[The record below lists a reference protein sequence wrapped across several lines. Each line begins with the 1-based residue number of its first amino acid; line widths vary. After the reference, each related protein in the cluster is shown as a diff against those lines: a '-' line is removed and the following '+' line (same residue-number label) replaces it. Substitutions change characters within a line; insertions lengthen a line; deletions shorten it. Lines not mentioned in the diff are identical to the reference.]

1 MKSILK
7 RSAGAVLAILA
18 AAACN
23 NARVSGT
30 IEGAGNMQ
38 IEVNLLD
45 INKFQAVDTISTDA
59 AGNFSCKLEVSKGNP
74 EFYYFC
80 RNGRRLASVLVD
92 AGDRIELK
100 ADTLG
105 NFSLSGSEE
114 AELYS
119 SVESDY
125 RAFTADMNELVAKLE
140 SDSENYAANSKAL
153 TARYVQYYR
162 DRIRFVM
169 EHSHSIAVVP
179 VFYQKAGQL
188 PLFSQQTDALRFR
201 EVSDSL
207 LLSYPESRYVKA
219 LRSEAEARMNALD
232 LSAKLST
239 AEAVNFPDIV
249 LPDLKGEKRKL
260 SETDAKVVLLHFWS
274 NSVPEQ
280 RQMNIELLK
289 PLYQMYYGRGLDI
302 YQVCLDADKGGWAA
316 TVRSQNLPWVNV
328 CDIDASASRYAT
340 LYRVD
345 RVPMTF
351 IISNGELLDVK
362 IEDVS
367 QLLNLLDKLLK

>member
-1 MKSILK
+1 
-7 RSAGAVLAILA
+7 
-18 AAACN
+18 
-23 NARVSGT
+23 
-30 IEGAGNMQ
+30 MQ
-38 IEVNLLD
+38 IVVNLLN
-45 INKFQAVDTISTDA
+45 INKLEVVDTIYTDA
-59 AGNFSCKLEVSKGNP
+59 SGRFSCKLEVSKGNP
-74 EFYYFC
+74 EFYYFNN
-80 RNGRRLASVLVD
+80 NGRRLASVLVD
-92 AGDRIELK
+92 AGDRIEVK

-105 NFSLSGSEE
+105 NFTLSGSEE

-119 SVESDY
+119 SVEADY
-125 RAFTADMNELVAKLE
+125 RAFSAEMNALAALL
-140 SDSENYAANSKAL
+140 DSEPENYAANSKAL
-153 TARYVQYYR
+153 TSRYVQYYR

-207 LLSYPESRYVKA
+207 SASYPESRYVKA
-219 LRSEAEARMNALD
+219 LRSEAELRMNALD
-232 LSAKLST
+232 LSAKLSS
-239 AEAVNFPDIV
+239 AEAINFPDIV
-249 LPDLKGEKRKL
+249 LPDIKGEKRKL
-260 SETDAKVVLLHFWS
+260 SEMDSKVVLLHFWS
-274 NSVPEQ
+274 NTVPEQ

-302 YQVCLDADKGGWAA
+302 YQVCLDADKGSWAA

-328 CDIDASASRYAT
+328 CDINASASRYAS

-351 IISNGELLDVK
+351 IINRGELLDVK
-362 IEDVS
+362 IEDVN
-367 QLLNLLDKLLK
+367 QLLSVLDGLLK